1 MCRWTVTQVGHPDPN
16 ESHGPIYDRPFP
28 GQPSRPPALWPPWVL
43 RSSRLRQPIPCML
56 ISARPAALPASA
68 SHARAGS
75 VRFGMLLLVGLVTWL
90 CLSGCYAT
98 VSPDKRITQ
107 YLNTYEFGRAYSG
120 NFFEESYATIG
131 DQIKYIDKVH
141 PRDINGTQTVQP
153 DGTITVQE
161 VGTVHVAGLTRSEI
175 EAYLSERVSLYFTDS
190 ADIQVIIRSKSK
202 NYFVIGEVT
211 REGSQPLRTDLTVF
225 DAILKAKPK
234 KNSANVG
241 RIRLI
246 RADPVD
252 PLIIPINF
260 HDMLRGDSTYNVSIM
275 ENDIIFVPPTL
286 LAQLAYF
293 LDGLLFPVKQV
304 ISGLGGAFFFN
315 NNNNGNFRSIFD

>member
-1 MCRWTVTQVGHPDPN
+1 MLNPD
-16 ESHGPIYDRPFP
+16 FP
-28 GQPSRPPALWPPWVL
+28 PP
-43 RSSRLRQPIPCML
+43 SSRRAPRTQGPRFARFGFLRY
-56 ISARPAALPASA
+56 ALPL
-68 SHARAGS
+68 AGAC
-75 VRFGMLLLVGLVTWL
+75 LLMVSQNS
-90 CLSGCYAT
+90 CMAT

-131 DQIKYIDKVH
+131 DQVKYIDKVH
-141 PRDINGTQTVQP
+141 PREINGTQTVQP

-175 EAYLSERVSLYFTDS
+175 EAYLSERVSLYFTES
-190 ADIQVIIRSKSK
+190 ADIQVIVRAKSKS
-202 NYFVIGEVT
+202 YFIIGEVT
-211 REGSQPLRTDLTVF
+211 SEGEKPLRTDLTVF
-225 DAILKAKPK
+225 DAVLKARPK
-234 KNSANVG
+234 KNSATVG

-286 LAQLAYF
+286 LAQFAYF

-304 ISGLGGAFFFN
+304 IKGLGGAFFST
-315 NNNNGNFRSIFD
+315 NNGTGTYRGLFD

>member
-1 MCRWTVTQVGHPDPN
+1 MLNPVRN
-16 ESHGPIYDRPFP
+16 SRFP
-28 GQPSRPPALWPPWVL
+28 SLAGLARG
-43 RSSRLRQPIPCML
+43 SSL
-56 ISARPAALPASA
+56 
-68 SHARAGS
+68 
-75 VRFGMLLLVGLVTWL
+75 RFGAWILLGLVVVL
-90 CLSGCYAT
+90 SQSGCYAT

-131 DQIKYIDKVH
+131 DQVKYIDKVH

-190 ADIQVIIRSKSK
+190 ADIQVIIRAQSKS
-202 NYFVIGEVT
+202 YFILGEVA
-211 REGSQPLRTDLTVF
+211 REGAQPLRTDMTVF
-225 DAILKAKPK
+225 DAVLKAKPE
-234 KNSANVG
+234 KNSANMG

-252 PLIIPINF
+252 PLVIPINF

-275 ENDIIFVPPTL
+275 ENDIIYVPPTL
-286 LAQLAYF
+286 LAQFAYF

-304 ISGLGGAFFFN
+304 IRGLGGAFFLN
-315 NNNNGNFRSIFD
+315 RNSNGSYRSIFD